1 MLEQIRQK
9 LETEQRFRA
18 LLENG
23 TDLIVVLNTDW
34 VCRYASPS
42 LRRILGFELNEV
54 LGKTLFELTHP
65 EDLKI
70 ILPVFEKA
78 KQTPRVRIPLPEY
91 RIRHSTGEWCIFE
104 SVITN
109 LLEHPAV
116 KGFVLNCHEITER
129 KQSEAALKKA
139 KIAAEAASK
148 AKSAFLANMSH
159 ELRTPLSV
167 IIGYSDMLLEEA
179 QASGNSD
186 SVDDLAQIK
195 TAGTH
200 LLSLINDL
208 LEISKLEAGQ
218 MKFYRETI
226 NISLL
231 VNDIVKTIKP
241 VLETNGNILKVEL
254 DCPTE
259 SITADPSKL
268 RQILIN
274 LLTNA
279 SKFTQEGTILLKV
292 EKIEKED
299 FNLKEKQNLNSLES
313 PFFVFSVADTG
324 IGIPAEHLPYL
335 FEAFT
340 QVDDSMT
347 RLYSG
352 IGLGL
357 AICRRLSEI
366 MHGTITVESQVGI
379 GSKFSV
385 YLPVNVP
392 DFGPAI
398 SSEDLDDLE

>member
-34 VCRYASPS
+34 VCKYASPS
-42 LRRILGFELNEV
+42 LKRILGFQLNEF
-54 LGKTLFELTHP
+54 LGQTLFELVHP
-65 EDLKI
+65 EDLKL
-70 ILPVFEKA
+70 ILPIFDKA
-78 KQTPRVRIPLPEY
+78 TQTPRVRIQLPEY
-91 RIRHSTGEWCIFE
+91 RLRHCNGSWCIFE
-104 SVITN
+104 AVITN
-109 LLEHPAV
+109 LLDNPAV
-116 KGFVLNCHEITER
+116 KGFVLNCHEITDR
-129 KQSEAALKKA
+129 KHSETALKKA
-139 KIAAEAASK
+139 KIEAEAASK

-179 QASGNSD
+179 QGSGDSNSI
-186 SVDDLAQIK
+186 DDLEQIK

-218 MKFYRETI
+218 MKFQTESI

-231 VNDIVKTIKP
+231 INEVVKTLRP
-241 VLETNGNILKVEL
+241 VVESNGNILQIEL

-259 SITADPSKL
+259 SITTDPSKL

-279 SKFTQEGTILLKV
+279 TKFTQQGTILLKV
-292 EKIEKED
+292 EKIETED
-299 FNLKEKQNLNSLES
+299 FNHKEKQHLNNLES

-324 IGIPAEHLPYL
+324 IGIPPEHIPNL
-335 FEAFT
+335 FETFT

-357 AICRRLSEI
+357 AICRRLIEI
-366 MHGTITVESQVGI
+366 MKGTITVESQVGI

-392 DFGPAI
+392 DFPPGM
-398 SSEDLDDLE
+398 SSENLEDIE

>member
-23 TDLIVVLNTDW
+23 TDLIVILDVDW

-42 LRRILGFELNEV
+42 LKRILGFQLNEII
-54 LGKTLFELTHP
+54 GKRILELLHP
-65 EDLKI
+65 QDLTI
-70 ILPVFEKA
+70 IFPVFEQA
-78 KQTPRVRIPLPEY
+78 AQTARLRMPLPEY
-91 RIRHSTGEWCIFE
+91 RMLNANGDWCIFE
-104 SVITN
+104 AVITN

-116 KGFVLNCHEITER
+116 KGFVLNCHEITQR
-129 KQSEAALKKA
+129 KQSEAALEKA
-139 KIAAEAASK
+139 KEAAIAANK

-179 QASGNSD
+179 QASGNRD
-186 SVDDLAQIK
+186 SVTDLEQIK

-218 MKFYRETI
+218 MQFHIENI
-226 NISLL
+226 PISLL
-231 VNDIVKTIKP
+231 VNDVVKKMKP
-241 VLETNGNILKVEL
+241 ALEANGNILKLEL

-259 SITADPSKL
+259 SITSDPSKL
-268 RQILIN
+268 RQVLMM

-279 SKFTQEGTILLKV
+279 AKFTQEGTILLKV
-292 EKIEKED
+292 EKIEKEE
-299 FNLKEKQNLNSLES
+299 FNLQEKQKLNSLEA

-324 IGIPAEHLPYL
+324 IGIPSEHIPNL

-347 RLYSG
+347 RLYGG

-357 AICRRLSEI
+357 AICRRLIEI
-366 MHGTITVESQVGI
+366 MKGTITVESQVGV

-392 DFGPAI
+392 EFKPGMTL
-398 SSEDLDDLE
+398 EDL